1 MATAGLGYNSRVI
14 NKILNQTLDAAT
26 ARIERAKG
34 LDPVADPL
42 AEGVDKL
49 LSPKWLTNLLSGTAI
64 GHPVHP
70 LLVTIPIGA
79 WTSSVFFDVTGQE
92 KAADA
97 LVGLGVLS
105 ALPTAI
111 AGASDWRHTDG
122 AERRV
127 GLVHAIANDVAITA
141 YAASWF
147 ARRAGRRKT
156 GIALSLVGA
165 TAISVGG
172 WLGGHL
178 SYAMGVGVDTTAFQ
192 HGETDWTY
200 LADETDVQPGVLS
213 TADVA
218 GVPVLLTRTDEGI
231 VALADRCTHRGGPL
245 HEGELRDGC
254 VVCPW
259 HGSAF
264 ALDGA
269 VVEGPAT
276 RPQAAYEVRITDGQV
291 FARRAEEPRSL
302 RTNPV
307 GV

>member
-1 MATAGLGYNSRVI
+1 MI
-14 NKILNQTLDAAT
+14 NNIPNKTLDAVA

-34 LDPVADPL
+34 LDAVADPV
-42 AEGVDKL
+42 AGAADKV
-49 LSPKWLTNLLSGTAI
+49 LSPKWLTNLLSGTPI

-70 LLVTIPIGA
+70 LMVTIPIGS
-79 WTSSVFFDVTGQE
+79 WTSSIFFDLTGR
-92 KAADA
+92 KDAADA

-105 ALPTAI
+105 ALPTAV
-111 AGASDWRHTDG
+111 AGLSDWRHTDG

-127 GLVHAIANDVAITA
+127 GLVHAISNTVAVTA
-141 YAASWF
+141 YGVSWF

-156 GIALSLVGA
+156 GIVLSSVGA
-165 TAISVGG
+165 VAVGVGG

-178 SYAMGVGVDTTAFQ
+178 SYAMGVGVDTTVFQ
-192 HGETDWTY
+192 DGETDWTY
-200 LADETDVQPGVLS
+200 LADEAEIRFGELRA
-213 TADVA
+213 ADVA
-218 GVPVLLTRTDEGI
+218 SVPVLLTRTDDGV

-245 HEGELRDGC
+245 HEGELIDGC

-264 ALDGA
+264 ALDGS

-276 RPQAAYEVRITDGQV
+276 RPQASYEVRISDGQV

-302 RTNPV
+302 RTNPMHA
-307 GV
+307 

>member
-1 MATAGLGYNSRVI
+1 VI
-14 NKILNQTLDAAT
+14 NKLLNKTLDAA
-26 ARIERAKG
+26 ASRIERAQA
-34 LDPVADPL
+34 LDAVADPVAD
-42 AEGVDKL
+42 AADKV
-49 LSPKWLTNLLSGTAI
+49 LSPKWLTNLLSGTPI

-79 WTSSVFFDVTGQE
+79 WTSSLFFDVTGQE
-92 KAADA
+92 EAADA

-105 ALPTAI
+105 AVPTAA
-111 AGASDWRHTDG
+111 AGYSDWRHTDG

-127 GLVHAIANDVAITA
+127 GLVHAISNNVALSA

-156 GIALSLVGA
+156 GVVLSLVGA

-200 LADETDVQPGVLS
+200 LAEAAEVQPGVLS
-213 TADVA
+213 AADFA
-218 GVPVLLTRTDEGI
+218 GVPVLLTRTDDTI
-231 VALADRCTHRGGPL
+231 VALADRCTHRGAPL
-245 HEGELRDGC
+245 HEGELADGC

-264 ALDGA
+264 ALDGS

-276 RPQAAYEVRITDGQV
+276 RPQAAYEVRVTDGQV

-302 RTNPV
+302 RSNPV

>member
-1 MATAGLGYNSRVI
+1 MLNKLLDGL
-14 NKILNQTLDAAT
+14 A

-34 LDPVADPL
+34 LDVVANPVAE
-42 AEGVDKL
+42 AADKV
-49 LSPKWLTNLLSGTAI
+49 LSPKWLTNLLSGTPI

-70 LLVTIPIGA
+70 LLVTVPIGA
-79 WTSSVFFDVTGQE
+79 WTSSLFFDITGQE
-92 KAADA
+92 EAADA

-105 ALPTAI
+105 AVPTAV
-111 AGASDWRHTDG
+111 AGYSDWRHTDG

-127 GLVHAIANDVAITA
+127 GLVHAISNNVATSA

-147 ARRAGRRKT
+147 ARRAGRRKL
-156 GIALSLVGA
+156 GVVLSLVGV
-165 TAISVGG
+165 TAVSAGG

-200 LADETDVQPGVLS
+200 LAEEAEIQPGGLS
-213 TADVA
+213 TADFA
-218 GVPVLLTRTDEGI
+218 GVPVLLTRTGDGI
-231 VALADRCTHRGGPL
+231 VALADRCTHRGAPL
-245 HEGELRDGC
+245 HEGELANGC

-264 ALDGA
+264 ALDGS

-276 RPQAAYEVRITDGQV
+276 RPQTAYEVRVTDGQV
-291 FARRAEEPRSL
+291 FARRSEEPRSL

>member
-1 MATAGLGYNSRVI
+1 MITKLL
-14 NKILNQTLDAAT
+14 NKTFDAMT
-26 ARIERAKG
+26 ARIEGAKA
-34 LDPVADPL
+34 LDHVADPVAE
-42 AEGVDKL
+42 AADKVL
-49 LSPKWLTNLLSGTAI
+49 GPKWLTNLLSGTAI

-79 WTSSVFFDVTGQE
+79 WTSSVILDVTGQE
-92 KAADA
+92 EAADA

-105 ALPTAI
+105 AVPTTV
-111 AGASDWRHTDG
+111 AGLSDWRHTDG

-127 GLVHAIANDVAITA
+127 GLVHAISNNVAVSA

-147 ARRAGRRKT
+147 ARRSGRRKL
-156 GIALSLVGA
+156 GIALSLFGA
-165 TAISVGG
+165 TAVSVGG

-178 SYAMGVGVDTTAFQ
+178 SYAMGVGVDTTVFQ

-200 LADETDVQPGVLS
+200 LADE
-213 TADVA
+213 ADVRPGALSVADFA
-218 GVPVLLTRTDEGI
+218 GVPVLLTRTADGI
-231 VALADRCTHRGGPL
+231 VALADRCTHRGAPL
-245 HEGELRDGC
+245 HEGELTDGC

-264 ALDGA
+264 ALDGS
-269 VVEGPAT
+269 VVVGPAT
-276 RPQAAYEVRITDGQV
+276 RPQAAYEVRISDGQV

>member
-1 MATAGLGYNSRVI
+1 VI
-14 NKILNQTLDAAT
+14 IKILNKTLDAAT
-26 ARIERAKG
+26 ARIEHAKT
-34 LDPVADPL
+34 LDHVADPVAE
-42 AEGVDKL
+42 AADKV
-49 LSPKWLTNLLSGTAI
+49 LSPKWLTNLLSGTPI

-79 WTSSVFFDVTGQE
+79 WTSSVFFDITGQE
-92 KAADA
+92 EAADA

-105 ALPTAI
+105 AVPAAV
-111 AGASDWRHTDG
+111 AGLSDWRHTDG

-127 GLVHAIANDVAITA
+127 GMVHAISNNVATSA

-156 GIALSLVGA
+156 GIVLSLVGA

-200 LADETDVQPGVLS
+200 LADEADVQVGVLS
-213 TADVA
+213 AADFA

-231 VALADRCTHRGGPL
+231 VALADRCTHRGAPL

-276 RPQAAYEVRITDGQV
+276 RPQAAYEVRTSAGQV
-291 FARRAEEPRSL
+291 FARRSEEPRAL